1 MRKAE
6 RMSDPAFGGLP
17 RPQVDLDLARSL
29 AERLFGVSGEMQE
42 LGSQQDRNFRI
53 DGARGPFLLKVANP
67 AFRPAE
73 AAAQNLAMRTVAAHG
88 IRCPVPVPAR
98 DGAECPVVE
107 LDGLPHV
114 VRLLTFVDGAPL
126 TDRRYLAP
134 ATAWELGDVAGAVVQ
149 ALAPVEHPGFD
160 RRLQWDLRHA
170 EQVVADLL
178 PFVGDEERRAQ
189 VASATAAA
197 SAALAPL
204 VDRLPLQVVHGDLT
218 DDNTVAEPG
227 DDGRP
232 RITGVIDF
240 GDAALG
246 WRVAE
251 VAVACS
257 AVFHHDPGSPLAVL
271 PVLAAFDAR
280 VGLTDDEI
288 AAVWPLLVLRGATLV
303 VSGEQQV
310 AIDPENAYADAARD
324 REWRMFAVPA
334 DFDAAVATAAIRRH
348 LGRPVAAP
356 VLPAA
361 PATLL
366 PVPAAVIDL
375 GWSSRALHAGDWL
388 DCGRATEERLLDAA
402 AAAGGAAAT
411 RYGEARLTRSG
422 APASEEPRNVALG
435 IELRLTRPQ
444 PLTAPFAGRVLAAGE
459 GLRLLGDR
467 LELRLDGLLR
477 DRPDGTVSAGD
488 RLGTAA
494 GSVWIQAV
502 VPGGRSDPPRF
513 VPATELDAWAARCPD
528 PSPLLG
534 LVPAAAEEAAARVL
548 ARRVRSYSALQ
559 AHYYAEPPRIERGWR
574 EFLIDT
580 SGRHLI
586 DMVNNVTA
594 VGHAHPRIAA
604 AAADQWS
611 MLNTN
616 SRFHYGAVADLSE
629 RLLATVPEPFDTVLL
644 VNSGSE
650 AVDLALR
657 LARAFTGREDALVVR
672 ESYHGWT
679 LASDAVSTSVS
690 DNPLADTTRPGWVH
704 VVDAPNA
711 YRGRYR
717 GPDAGARYAADA
729 VAEIDRLTAAGRP
742 LGAFLAEPRNGNAG
756 AIEVPPGYLAAVHAA
771 VRRHGGICID
781 DEVQVGYG
789 RQGDVFWGYQ
799 QHEGVLPDVITIAK
813 AMGNGHPLGAVIT
826 RREIAD
832 ALAAQGSFF
841 SSAGGSTLSA
851 RIGCEVL
858 AVMADESLM
867 EHARQVGDRLHR
879 RLESLRD
886 RHPLI
891 GAVHGRGLYQG
902 VELVRDRASLT
913 PATAETA
920 RICDRMLEL
929 GVVVQPTGD
938 RQNILKVKPPLCI
951 SERSADAFV
960 DALDRALTDGW

>member
-1 MRKAE
+1 MTEAPPSR
-6 RMSDPAFGGLP
+6 AFGGLP
-17 RPQVDLDLARSL
+17 RPQVDLATARSL
-29 AERLFGVSGEMQE
+29 AERLFGVTGDLEE

-53 DGARGPFLLKVANP
+53 DGPRGRFLLKVANP
-67 AFRPAE
+67 AFPVAE
-73 AAAQNLAMRTVAAHG
+73 VEAQNLAMRAVSAAG
-88 IRCPVPVPAR
+88 IRCPVPVAAL
-98 DGAECPVVE
+98 DGSECPVVD

-126 TDRRYLAP
+126 TDRRHLA
-134 ATAWELGDVAGAVVQ
+134 AETAAGLGDTAGAVVQ
-149 ALAPVEHPGFD
+149 ALAPLEHPGFD

-170 EQVVADLL
+170 PQVVADLL
-178 PFVGDEERRAQ
+178 PFVADEERRAQ
-189 VASATAAA
+189 VATA
-197 SAALAPL
+197 SAAAVAALEPLAGL
-204 VDRLPLQVVHGDLT
+204 LPVQVVHGDLT
-218 DDNTVAEPG
+218 DDNTVAETG
-227 DDGRP
+227 TDGRP

-251 VAVACS
+251 AAVGCS

-280 VGLTDDEI
+280 TRLTDEEL

-310 AIDPENAYADAARD
+310 AIDPENAYADTARE
-324 REWRMFAVPA
+324 REWLMFAVPA
-334 DFDAAVATAAIRRH
+334 GFDPAVATAAIRRH
-348 LGRPVAAP
+348 LGRPVEVPA
-356 VLPAA
+356 LPAA
-361 PATLL
+361 PAPAL
-366 PVPAAVIDL
+366 PVAPTAIDL
-375 GWSSRALHAGDWL
+375 GWSSRELRNGDWL
-388 DCGRATEERLLDAA
+388 DDPRGTEERLLT
-402 AAAGGAAAT
+402 AAAGASGAAVT
-411 RYGEARLTRSG
+411 RYGEARLTRSP
-422 APASEEPRNVALG
+422 APSAEEPRNTALG
-435 IELRLTRPQ
+435 VELLVAAPQ
-444 PLTAPFAGRVLAAGE
+444 VLHAPFAGRARRCGTGV
-459 GLRLLGDR
+459 RLLADG
-467 LELRLDGLLR
+467 LELHLDGVAPEGP
-477 DRPDGTVSAGD
+477 DRAVSPGD
-488 RLGTAA
+488 PIARVATAA
-494 GSVWIQAV
+494 WVQAV
-502 VPGGRSDPPRF
+502 VPGGPADPPRF
-513 VPATELDAWAARCPD
+513 VPASEVAAWAARCPD
-528 PSPLLG
+528 PFPLLG
-534 LVPAAAEEAAARVL
+534 LAAAPAEEPSARVL
-548 ARRVRSYSALQ
+548 ARRDGSYSRLQ
-559 AHYYAEPPRIERGWR
+559 SHYYADPPRIERGRR

-580 SGRHLI
+580 GGRHLV

-594 VGHAHPRIAA
+594 LGHGHPRIAE

-629 RLLATVPEPFDTVLL
+629 RLLATLPPPFDTVLL

-657 LARAFTGREDALVVR
+657 LARAWTGREDVLVVR

-679 LASDAVSTSVS
+679 VASDAVSTSVS
-690 DNPLADTTRPGWVH
+690 DNPLADETRPGWVH

-717 GPDAGARYAADA
+717 GAGAGARYAADA
-729 VAEIDRLTAAGRP
+729 VAEIDRLAAAGRP

-756 AIEVPPGYLAAVHAA
+756 AIEVPPGYLAAVYDA

-789 RQGDVFWGYQ
+789 RQGDVFWGFE
-799 QHEGVLPDVITIAK
+799 QHEGVVPDVVTVAK

-851 RIGCEVL
+851 RIGSEVL
-858 AVMADESLM
+858 AVMADERLQQN
-867 EHARQVGDRLHR
+867 AREVGERLHR
-879 RLESLRD
+879 RLEALRE

-902 VELVRDRASLT
+902 VELVRDASTLE
-913 PATAETA
+913 PATEETA

-951 SERSADAFV
+951 SAASADAFV

>member
-1 MRKAE
+1 MTA
-6 RMSDPAFGGLP
+6 PVFGGLP

-29 AERLFGVSGEMQE
+29 AQRLFGISGDVEE

-53 DGARGPFLLKVANP
+53 DAAGGPFLLKVANP
-67 AFRPAE
+67 AFPSAE
-73 AAAQNLAMRTVAAHG
+73 VAAQNLAMRTVAAHG
-88 IRCPVPVPAR
+88 IRCPVPVPAL
-98 DGAECPVVE
+98 DGSECPVVD
-107 LDGLPHV
+107 LDGVPHV
-114 VRLLTFVDGAPL
+114 VRLLTFVEGTPL
-126 TDRRYLAP
+126 TDRRHLAA
-134 ATAWELGDVAGAVVQ
+134 ATAAGLGDVAGAVVQ
-149 ALAPVEHPGFD
+149 ALATVEHPGFD

-170 EQVVADLL
+170 EQVVAELL
-178 PFVGDEERRAQ
+178 PFVADEARCAE
-189 VASATAAA
+189 VAAASAAA

-204 VDRLPLQVVHGDLT
+204 ADRLPVQVVHGDLT

-227 DDGRP
+227 ADGRP

-280 VGLTDDEI
+280 VRLTDDEI

-310 AIDPENAYADAARD
+310 AIDPDNAYAAAGRD

-334 DFDAAVATAAIRRH
+334 CFDAAVATSAIRRH

-356 VLPAA
+356 ALPPVGATLLPAA
-361 PATLL
+361 P
-366 PVPAAVIDL
+366 AVIDL
-375 GWSSRALHAGDWL
+375 GWSSRALRDGDWL
-388 DCGRATEERLLDAA
+388 DGGRGTEERLLAA
-402 AAAGGAAAT
+402 AAANGAAVT
-411 RYGEARLTRSG
+411 RYGEARLTRSA
-422 APASEEPRNVALG
+422 APAQEGPRNAALG
-435 IELRLTRPQ
+435 VELRVGRPQ
-444 PLTAPFAGRVLAAGE
+444 HLAAPFAGRAVTAG
-459 GLRLLGDR
+459 GGVRLLADG
-467 LELRLDGLLR
+467 LELRIDGLA
-477 DRPDGTVSAGD
+477 PDGPDRTVAAGD
-488 RLGTAA
+488 PIGTA
-494 GSVWIQAV
+494 GTSVWIQAV
-502 VPGGRSDPPRF
+502 VPGGRADPPRF
-513 VPATELDAWAARCPD
+513 VPPCELAAWAARCPD
-528 PSPLLG
+528 PSALLG
-534 LVPAAAEEAAARVL
+534 LAAAPAEESPAHVL
-548 ARRVRSYSALQ
+548 ARRDRSYSALQ
-559 AHYYAEPPRIERGWR
+559 THYYAAPPRIERGWR

-580 SGRHLI
+580 SGRHLV
-586 DMVNNVTA
+586 DMVNNVTTL
-594 VGHAHPRIAA
+594 GHGHPRIAA

-629 RLLATVPEPFDTVLL
+629 QLLATVPEPFDTVLL

-657 LARAFTGREDALVVR
+657 LARAFTGREDVLVVR

-690 DNPLADTTRPGWVH
+690 DNPLAETTRPGWVH
-704 VVDAPNA
+704 VVDAPNS
-711 YRGRYR
+711 YRGRHR
-717 GPDAGARYAADA
+717 GEGAGARYAADT
-729 VAEIDRLTAAGRP
+729 VAEIDRLAAAGRP

-771 VRRHGGICID
+771 VRRYGGICID

-799 QHEGVLPDVITIAK
+799 QHEGVLPDVITVAK
-813 AMGNGHPLGAVIT
+813 AMGDGHPLGAVIT

-851 RIGCEVL
+851 RIGSEVL
-858 AVMADESLM
+858 AVMADERLM
-867 EHARQVGDRLHR
+867 ERAREVGERLHR
-879 RLESLRD
+879 RLEALRV

-902 VELVRDRASLT
+902 VELVRDRVTLE
-913 PATAETA
+913 PAAAETA

-929 GVVVQPTGD
+929 GVIVQPTGD

-951 SERSADAFV
+951 AERSADAFV
-960 DALDRALTDGW
+960 DALDRTLTDGW